1 MGFALAKKVDEVPH
15 QMGTTKT
22 HPAIDTVTAS
32 KFEIQKR
39 KRDSNDQI
47 IFGPW
52 AGELGMEIFYWAPW
66 VYSVAR
72 KHDLVISRGG
82 TGFLYPNQSKYIDMF
97 TYSKAEWWAQYQS
110 DQVKVYGGEKQR
122 LWLPLEFD
130 FIRQLQRENVLSAK
144 ERMIHPKEY
153 FKTFYPDATQDE
165 ERITE
170 YVKSV
175 ESHLPLIIE
184 QNLLRMNKNQS
195 IHFDGTQIA
204 YGVYSREGVDESHV
218 SRFLRSSRIKEIVS
232 NSEVFSLKTS
242 YSDKH
247 HLQLGV
253 PENIS
258 YPLIDSQRDEN
269 LLNQATIIAN
279 CKYLITTHGGL
290 AYLGLLLGKNVIA
303 LQGSIDVWHPRHVK
317 NAQMMA
323 RLQNVNFEVVIY

>member
-1 MGFALAKKVDEVPH
+1 MEFALAKKVDEVPD
-15 QMGTTKT
+15 QIGTRKT
-22 HPAIDTVTAS
+22 HSGIETLTESV
-32 KFEIQKR
+32 FQIQKR
-39 KRDSNDQI
+39 KRDLNDQVT
-47 IFGPW
+47 FGPW

-66 VYSVAR
+66 VHSVAR

-82 TGFLYPNQSKYIDMF
+82 TSFLYPNQSKYIDMF
-97 TYSKAEWWAQYQS
+97 THSNAEWWAQYQS
-110 DQVKVYGGEKQR
+110 DQVHIYGGEKQR
-122 LWLPLEFD
+122 LWLPREFD
-130 FIRQLQRENVLSAK
+130 YIRHLQRESVLGAR
-144 ERMIHPKEY
+144 ERIIHPKEY

-170 YVKSV
+170 YVKSL
-175 ESHLPLIIE
+175 ESHLPLTFE
-184 QNLLRMNKNQS
+184 QNLLRMTKNQS
-195 IHFDGTQIA
+195 IQFDGTQIA

-218 SRFLRSSRIKEIVS
+218 LRFLRSSRIREIVS

-242 YSDKH
+242 YLDKH

-253 PENIS
+253 PENMS

-303 LQGSIDVWHPRHVK
+303 LQGSINVWHPRHVK